1 MTITGPFNQE
11 VVTAAT
17 NVTELLS
24 MFVNEG
30 LTNSFFGS
38 LNFADALALA
48 DLAAAVG
55 DYPTARKT
63 LLEWEAN
70 DQDSVEH
77 ADELAEAIARYTR
90 REEAA

>member
-1 MTITGPFNQE
+1 MTTTDPFNQE

-24 MFVNEG
+24 MFVNHG
-30 LTNSFFGS
+30 LSEDFFGS
-38 LNFADALALA
+38 LNFADALVLA

-63 LLEWEAN
+63 LLEWEDN
-70 DQDSVEH
+70 DEDSDEH
-77 ADELAEAIARYTR
+77 ADELAEAIARYTQ

>member
-1 MTITGPFNQE
+1 MTTTDPFNQE
-11 VVTAAT
+11 IVSAAT
-17 NVTELLS
+17 NVTELLA

-30 LTNSFFGS
+30 LAESFFGS

-55 DYPTARKT
+55 DYPTARAT
-63 LLEWEAN
+63 LREWEAN
-70 DQDSVEH
+70 DDDSDEH
-77 ADELAEAIARYTR
+77 ADELAAAIARYTE

>member
-1 MTITGPFNQE
+1 MTITDPFNQE

-30 LTNSFFGS
+30 LAESFFGS
-38 LNFADALALA
+38 LNFADVLVLA

-55 DYPTARKT
+55 DYPTAQKT

-70 DQDSVEH
+70 DEDSDEH
-77 ADELAEAIARYTR
+77 ADELAQAIARYKQ